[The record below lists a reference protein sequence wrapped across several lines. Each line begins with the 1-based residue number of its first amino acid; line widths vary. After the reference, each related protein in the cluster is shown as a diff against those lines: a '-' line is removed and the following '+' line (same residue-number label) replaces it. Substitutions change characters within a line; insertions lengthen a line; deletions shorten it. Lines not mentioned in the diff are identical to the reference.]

1 LKSVEKIIARYT
13 HWLWGI
19 LAPLG
24 MWGVFVVTALD
35 GAFLGLP
42 VDAIVAGYIYHDPA
56 HLMFYSVMA
65 AAGSAVGSSV
75 MYLIGYLGGETLVR
89 KRMSPEKY
97 QKIHES
103 FDRHEFW
110 AVMLPAILPPPT
122 PFKLFVLAAA
132 VAEMRYVSFLGA
144 ILVGKFARFLI
155 LGFLTIRFGPQV
167 VQFMSVMVKKH
178 YVSVLIGIALA
189 GLLWLVMRRRANH
202 AGKSGDADELNHNS
216 PRAAVLK
223 IPDKN

>member
-1 LKSVEKIIARYT
+1 LKSIQKFVARYT

-24 MWGVFVVTALD
+24 IWGVFVVTALD

-42 VDAIVAGYIYHDPA
+42 VDAVVAGYIYHDPA

-65 AAGSAVGSSV
+65 AAGSALGSTV

-89 KRMSPEKY
+89 KRMSPERY
-97 QKIHES
+97 QKIHDS
-103 FDRHEFW
+103 FDKHEFW
-110 AVMLPAILPPPT
+110 AVMLPAMLPPPT

-144 ILVGKFARFLI
+144 VLAGKFARFLL

-167 VQFMSVMVKKH
+167 VQFMSLMVKQH
-178 YVSVLIGIALA
+178 YFAVLIAITVAA
-189 GLLWLVMRRRANH
+189 GLWLFMRQRA
-202 AGKSGDADELNHNS
+202 
-216 PRAAVLK
+216 RAAESKRAGRALGGGATGIVR
-223 IPDKN
+223 

>member
-1 LKSVEKIIARYT
+1 LKSIQKFIARYT

-24 MWGVFVVTALD
+24 VWGVFVVTAFD

-42 VDAIVAGYIYHDPA
+42 VDAVVAGYIYHDPA
-56 HLMFYSVMA
+56 HLMFYCVMA

-75 MYLIGYLGGETLVR
+75 MYLIGYLGGETLLR

-97 QKIHES
+97 EKFHQS
-103 FDRHEFW
+103 FDKHEFW
-110 AVMLPAILPPPT
+110 ALMFPAMLPPPT
-122 PFKLFVLAAA
+122 PFKIFVLAAA

-144 ILVGKFARFLI
+144 ILVGRFVRFLI

-178 YVSVLIGIALA
+178 YVAVLIGIAVA
-189 GLLWLVMRRRANH
+189 GILWLVMRRRGRNNSSVH
-202 AGKSGDADELNHNS
+202 AGNNLSGSSTRPAE
-216 PRAAVLK
+216 LK
-223 IPDKN
+223 ISSKN

>member
-1 LKSVEKIIARYT
+1 MIPLKSIQKFVARYT

-24 MWGVFVVTALD
+24 VWGVFVVTALD

-42 VDAIVAGYIYHDPA
+42 VDAVVASYIYHDPA

-65 AAGSAVGSSV
+65 AAGSAVGSTV
-75 MYLIGYLGGETLVR
+75 LYLIGYLGGETLVR
-89 KRMSPEKY
+89 KRISPEKY
-97 QKIHES
+97 QRIHDS
-103 FDRHEFW
+103 FDKHEFW
-110 AVMLPAILPPPT
+110 AVMLPAMLPPPT

-144 ILVGKFARFLI
+144 ILAGKFARFLI
-155 LGFLTIRFGPQV
+155 LGFLTIKFGPQV
-167 VQFMSVMVKKH
+167 VQFMSVMVKQH
-178 YVSVLIGIALA
+178 YVAVLIGLALA
-189 GLLWLVMRRRANH
+189 GVLYFVMRRRGQSTAKNGREGSPAV
-202 AGKSGDADELNHNS
+202 AGF
-216 PRAAVLK
+216 K

>member
-1 LKSVEKIIARYT
+1 MKSIQKFIARYT

-24 MWGVFVVTALD
+24 IWGVFVVTALD

-42 VDAIVAGYIYHDPA
+42 VDAVVASYVYHDPA

-75 MYLIGYLGGETLVR
+75 MYLIGYLGGETLLR

-97 QKIHES
+97 EKFHQS
-103 FDRHEFW
+103 FDKHEFW
-110 AVMLPAILPPPT
+110 AVMLPAMLPPPT

-144 ILVGKFARFLI
+144 ILAGKFVRFLI

-178 YVSVLIGIALA
+178 YIAVLIALA
-189 GLLWLVMRRRANH
+189 AAGIFWMVLRRRGQN
-202 AGKSGDADELNHNS
+202 AGRLQNARSSTGNS
-216 PRAAVLK
+216 PQAATLK
-223 IPDKN
+223 VPDKN

>member
-1 LKSVEKIIARYT
+1 LKSIQKFIARYT

-24 MWGVFVVTALD
+24 IWGVFVVTALD

-42 VDAIVAGYIYHDPA
+42 VDAVVASYVYHDPA

-75 MYLIGYLGGETLVR
+75 MYLIGYLGGETLLR

-97 QKIHES
+97 EKFHQS
-103 FDRHEFW
+103 FDKHEFW
-110 AVMLPAILPPPT
+110 AVMLPAMLPPPT

-132 VAEMRYVSFLGA
+132 VAEMRYISFLGA
-144 ILVGKFARFLI
+144 ILAGKFVRFLI

-178 YVSVLIGIALA
+178 YIAVLIALA
-189 GLLWLVMRRRANH
+189 AAGIFWMVLRRRGQN
-202 AGKSGDADELNHNS
+202 AGRLQNARSSTGNS
-216 PRAAVLK
+216 PQAATLK
-223 IPDKN
+223 VPDKN